1 MASVTHRPNGDR
13 WLQFT
18 DNHKKRQTIRLGR
31 VSAKVAGSVCTR
43 VDELMAAS
51 MTNVPIERDLAQWLS
66 NVDDSL
72 HSKFAKVG
80 LCPPRGSTLLVPF
93 IKAYVASRT
102 DVKPATKEVWRQG
115 EKGMVDFLGANAA
128 LRDVT
133 PGDADRYKLHMIGSK
148 LAPMTIRKRL
158 QFATMVFRAAVR
170 QRLIVDSPFTGVT
183 VKGTMPN
190 RERFVTQDE
199 TRRLLIA
206 CPNHHWRS
214 VISLARYGGLRCP
227 SEVLSLR
234 WEDIDW
240 AGGKILV
247 TSPKTEHHPGKG
259 TRRIPLFPELKAV
272 LDEALNLADKDAVYV
287 VDESMRKA
295 CRGPGGW
302 MNVNLRTTFLKIIK
316 RAGLAQWPRL
326 FHNLRS
332 SRQTELAETFPA
344 HVVCDWL
351 GNSEA
356 VAMKHYLQTTDDH
369 FSRAAG
375 GSPKAK
381 QSRAAD
387 DDDDPANPKA
397 DARSKAKQKA
407 KQSGAAKARADSLPE
422 RKNPGNAERN
432 DNPRNPTTT
441 QTDGVGFEP
450 TRRFHVCRFSRPVH
464 STALPPIQIQRTTTA
479 SADP

>member
-1 MASVTHRPNGDR
+1 
-13 WLQFT
+13 
-18 DNHKKRQTIRLGR
+18 
-31 VSAKVAGSVCTR
+31 
-43 VDELMAAS
+43 
-51 MTNVPIERDLAQWLS
+51 
-66 NVDDSL
+66 
-72 HSKFAKVG
+72 
-80 LCPPRGSTLLVPF
+80 
-93 IKAYVASRT
+93 
-102 DVKPATKEVWRQG
+102 
-115 EKGMVDFLGANAA
+115 
-128 LRDVT
+128 
-133 PGDADRYKLHMIGSK
+133 MIGSK

-272 LDEALNLADKDAVYV
+272 LEEALNLAEKGAVYV

-316 RAGLAQWPRL
+316 RAGLAPWERL

-387 DDDDPANPKA
+387 DDDAPANPKA
-397 DARSKAKQKA
+397 DRRAEAKQKA
-407 KQSGAAKARADSLPE
+407 KQSGAAKARNDSLPE
-422 RKNPGNAERN
+422 RTHPGNAERN
-432 DNPRNPTTT
+432 DNPRNRATT

-450 TRRFHVCRFSRPVH
+450 TRRFHVCRFPGRRRP
-464 STALPPIQIQRTTTA
+464 
-479 SADP
+479 

>member
-1 MASVTHRPNGDR
+1 
-13 WLQFT
+13 
-18 DNHKKRQTIRLGR
+18 
-31 VSAKVAGSVCTR
+31 
-43 VDELMAAS
+43 
-51 MTNVPIERDLAQWLS
+51 
-66 NVDDSL
+66 
-72 HSKFAKVG
+72 
-80 LCPPRGSTLLVPF
+80 
-93 IKAYVASRT
+93 
-102 DVKPATKEVWRQG
+102 
-115 EKGMVDFLGANAA
+115 
-128 LRDVT
+128 
-133 PGDADRYKLHMIGSK
+133 MIGSK

-272 LDEALNLADKDAVYV
+272 LEEALNLAEKGAVYV

-387 DDDDPANPKA
+387 DDDAPANPKA
-397 DARSKAKQKA
+397 DRRAEAKQKA
-407 KQSGAAKARADSLPE
+407 KQSGAAKARNDSLPE
-422 RKNPGNAERN
+422 GTNPGTADRN
-432 DNPRNPTTT
+432 EPRRLDATTKA
-441 QTDGVGFEP
+441 DGVGFEP
-450 TRRFHVCRFSRPVH
+450 TNDFRRCRFSRSAPHRAAPSSV
-464 STALPPIQIQRTTTA
+464 TAGSWR
-479 SADP
+479 SGSR

>member
-1 MASVTHRPNGDR
+1 
-13 WLQFT
+13 
-18 DNHKKRQTIRLGR
+18 
-31 VSAKVAGSVCTR
+31 
-43 VDELMAAS
+43 
-51 MTNVPIERDLAQWLS
+51 
-66 NVDDSL
+66 
-72 HSKFAKVG
+72 
-80 LCPPRGSTLLVPF
+80 
-93 IKAYVASRT
+93 
-102 DVKPATKEVWRQG
+102 VKPATKEVWRQG

-183 VKGTMPN
+183 MKGTMPN

-206 CPNHHWRS
+206 CPNHHWRA

-272 LDEALNLADKDAVYV
+272 LDEALKLAEKGSVYV

-295 CRGPGGW
+295 CQGPGGW

-316 RAGLAQWPRL
+316 RAGLAPWERL

-375 GSPKAK
+375 ESPKGEAVE
-381 QSRAAD
+381 
-387 DDDDPANPKA
+387 
-397 DARSKAKQKA
+397 
-407 KQSGAAKARADSLPE
+407 G
-422 RKNPGNAERN
+422 
-432 DNPRNPTTT
+432 
-441 QTDGVGFEP
+441 
-450 TRRFHVCRFSRPVH
+450 CRW
-464 STALPPIQIQRTTTA
+464 
-479 SADP
+479 